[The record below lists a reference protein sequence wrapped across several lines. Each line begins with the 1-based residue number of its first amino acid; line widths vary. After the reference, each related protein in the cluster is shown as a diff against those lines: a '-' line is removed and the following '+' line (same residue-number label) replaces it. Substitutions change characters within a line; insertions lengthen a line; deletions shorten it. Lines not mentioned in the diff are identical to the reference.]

1 MPQSL
6 QLADRRPPARD
17 LRRAF
22 GGEFGARWRIRG
34 PGSAPGWPKSGC
46 LMNFPAKEAP
56 LSVISSLGPLLL
68 ISLVGWEGKKPAG
81 GLYPFLCGN
90 GRIALGSR
98 KCKEMPG
105 RAADRK
111 DPLVLFSPWFRNKAK
126 HDVVAMSSPQYRHV
140 VEGFFLVSLKCT
152 GLRVPLVWDG
162 ISNVFQVGPFR

>member
-1 MPQSL
+1 
-6 QLADRRPPARD
+6 
-17 LRRAF
+17 
-22 GGEFGARWRIRG
+22 
-34 PGSAPGWPKSGC
+34 
-46 LMNFPAKEAP
+46 MNFPAKEAP

-105 RAADRK
+105 RALDRK
-111 DPLVLFSPWFRNKAK
+111 DPLVLFSPWIRNKAK
-126 HDVVAMSSPQYRHV
+126 HDVVAMSSPQYRHDMV
-140 VEGFFLVSLKCT
+140 GFFLVSLKCT
-152 GLRVPLVWDG
+152 GLRVPFLRDG